1 MTNESSATAEKK
13 ALLEAFDSVLKS
25 QAEQREAEQIAEE
38 ERRRA
43 RARGRPVMWLCAAL
57 MLFVGTYLWVE
68 QPEWVFPSR
77 ALPEAV
83 AVKEASLRIGMA
95 SAAQHLERYRLKNG
109 RLPATLKAAGAYDEG
124 IDYEPLGG
132 TGWKLVGVNGPT
144 RLTLTSDEPLARFL
158 GNSFEVISRRG
169 S

>member
-1 MTNESSATAEKK
+1 MTNESSATAEKR
-13 ALLEAFDSVLKS
+13 ALLEAFDTVLKS
-25 QAEQREAEQIAEE
+25 QAEQREAEQRAEE

-43 RARGRPVMWLCAAL
+43 RGRGRPVMWLCAAL
-57 MLFVGTYLWVE
+57 LVFVGAYLWVE

-77 ALPEAV
+77 AVPESV

-95 SAAQHLERYRLKNG
+95 GAAQHLERYRLKNG
-109 RLPATLKAAGAYDEG
+109 RLPPTLKAAGAYDEG
-124 IDYEPLGG
+124 IDYQPIGNEA
-132 TGWKLVGVNGPT
+132 WKLVGVNGPT
-144 RLTLTSDEPLARFL
+144 RLTLSSDDPLARFL

>member
-1 MTNESSATAEKK
+1 MTNESPATAEKK

-25 QAEQREAEQIAEE
+25 QAEQREAEERADE

-43 RARGRPVMWLCAAL
+43 RARGRPVMLICAAL
-57 MLFVGTYLWVE
+57 MLFVATYLWVE
-68 QPEWVFPSR
+68 QPDWVFPTR
-77 ALPEAV
+77 TVPEAV

-95 SAAQHLERYRLKNG
+95 GAAQHLERYRLKNG

-124 IDYEPLGG
+124 IDYQPVGG
-132 TGWKLVGVNGPT
+132 EGWKLVGVNGET
-144 RLTLTSDEPLARFL
+144 RLTLSSDEPLARFL